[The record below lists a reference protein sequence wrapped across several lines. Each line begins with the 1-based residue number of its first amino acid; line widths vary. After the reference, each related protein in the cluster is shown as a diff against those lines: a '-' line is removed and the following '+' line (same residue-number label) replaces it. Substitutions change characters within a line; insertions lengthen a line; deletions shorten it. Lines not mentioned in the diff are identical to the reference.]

1 MILKVLQ
8 YPDKILRIPGKD
20 VRFPLSPKHKKL
32 IKDMLETVRDH
43 QGIGLAAPQVGESE
57 RIIIVNLEH
66 LDVPPFALINPEI
79 IKSSRA
85 QTEMEEGCLS
95 IKGVFGMV
103 KRPEKITFSGKDMNG
118 KIITA
123 ETDGLLSKVI
133 QHETDHT
140 NGILIID
147 KIKKFTQGEDILKKM
162 KAKGKE

>member
-1 MILKVLQ
+1 MVLKVLQ
-8 YPDKILRIPGKD
+8 YPNKILRIPGKD
-20 VRFPLSPKHKKL
+20 VKFPLSPKQKKL
-32 IKDMLETVRDH
+32 IRDMLETVRDH
-43 QGIGLAAPQVGESE
+43 QGIGLAAPQVGVSE

-66 LDVPPFALINPEI
+66 LGVPPFALINPEI
-79 IKSSRA
+79 VKASKKK
-85 QTEMEEGCLS
+85 TEMEEGCLS

-103 KRPEKITFSGKDMNG
+103 RRPETITFTGKDMNG

-147 KIKKFTQGEDILKKM
+147 KIKKYTQGKELLKEMEK
-162 KAKGKE
+162 K